1 LDLITYILRP
11 RANETIGGVEKMII
25 HRKKTILT
33 AFITMALFLT
43 ACSGSNTPA
52 VPEENPPSG

>member
-1 LDLITYILRP
+1 
-11 RANETIGGVEKMII
+11 MII